1 MPHDSPIVR
10 QAIRGSSHSWIRRP
24 KVKKAANRAI
34 LIIGLWQSSI
44 SVNAQQPQGS
54 SEDLTRLNLEQLG
67 NVEVTTA
74 SKEPEQVWQTP
85 AAIYV
90 ISQEDIRRSG
100 ATSIPE
106 VL

>member
-10 QAIRGSSHSWIRRP
+10 QAIRGSSHSCIRRP
-24 KVKKAANRAI
+24 KVKKAANLAI

-54 SEDLTRLNLEQLG
+54 LEDLTRLNLEQLG

-85 AAIYV
+85 AAV
-90 ISQEDIRRSG
+90 SRTC
-100 ATSIPE
+100 A
-106 VL
+106 